1 MTWDAEINS
10 AELPQVE
17 KYGGFYIG
25 RYEAGV
31 GTLNKEKEQ
40 NGTDVEKAN
49 PFDYTV
55 TFANGASLFN
65 NVGIQNS
72 IIDNWGWQ
80 NYNFT
85 AKRTGTPI
93 TNVVNKATRKCS
105 S

>member
-1 MTWDAEINS
+1 M
-10 AELPQVE
+10 PQIE
-17 KYGGFYIG
+17 KYEGFYVA

-40 NGTDVEKAN
+40 AGETN

-65 NVGIQNS
+65 SVELQAGLIS
-72 IIDNWGWQ
+72 GWTWQ

-85 AKRTGTPI
+85 AKREGTPI
-93 TNVVNKATRKCS
+93 NNVTNKATRKYS
-105 S
+105 GQSR

>member
-1 MTWDAEINS
+1 MKWDTEITS

-40 NGTDVEKAN
+40 NGDVN

-55 TFANGASLFN
+55 TFDGGASLFN
-65 NVGIQNS
+65 SVEIQTGLIS
-72 IIDNWGWQ
+72 GWGWQ

-85 AKRTGTPI
+85 AKRTGTPV

-105 S
+105 SKS